1 MMMMEP
7 TKSSDNQSDRTREC
21 KEALKPGFEYLAEQ
35 ALSVGWDR
43 NEVALALSELGEQLL
58 QQTAETA
65 GSEADIAIA
74 KALFEI
80 RKSLLTSH

>member
-1 MMMMEP
+1 
-7 TKSSDNQSDRTREC
+7 
-21 KEALKPGFEYLAEQ
+21 
-35 ALSVGWDR
+35 LSVGWDR

>member
-7 TKSSDNQSDRTREC
+7 TKSSDNQSDRTTQC
-21 KEALKPGFEYLAEQ
+21 KDALRPAFEYLADQ
-35 ALSVGWDR
+35 ALNAGWDPY
-43 NEVALALSELGEQLL
+43 EVALALSELGEQFL

-80 RKSLLTSH
+80 RKSLSH

>member
-1 MMMMEP
+1 MMMEP

-21 KEALKPGFEYLAEQ
+21 KEALRSSFEYLADQ

-43 NEVALALSELGEQLL
+43 NEVALALSELGDEILRE
-58 QQTAETA
+58 TAETA
-65 GSEADIAIA
+65 GSEADIAIT

-80 RKSLLTSH
+80 RKSLSH